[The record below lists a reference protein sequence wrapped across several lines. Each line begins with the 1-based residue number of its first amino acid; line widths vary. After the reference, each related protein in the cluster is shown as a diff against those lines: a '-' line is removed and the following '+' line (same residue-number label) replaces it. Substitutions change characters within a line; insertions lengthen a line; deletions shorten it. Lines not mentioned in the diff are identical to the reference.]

1 MTRRRLRL
9 REDDGGFSTVGMVI
23 ALALSLVLVFSGL
36 RVYRVQTLSA
46 DVQDV
51 ADVAA
56 LAAENQVSMFVCT
69 ARICDAAVLS
79 FSLAGIVCAALGVVA
94 LCIPPTAP
102 YGDSLLEV
110 AQKIFK
116 VRDTFSERAS
126 EGLEIYQK
134 CLPFLAISR
143 ACAVAMANNGADEAS
158 YVAVAVLSPWE
169 GTPIGHVGGDSSG
182 AEDAVQEARDN
193 AEDIRRRGE
202 EAERIS
208 KEAEELKRKA
218 WLLDCGSEGKSLRER
233 AAHLANLSGTSNPN
247 YASVDAWSFNVP
259 LVRCRA
265 YYRKRLAA
273 ENPAAFAGNPEMA
286 ADSALRQRIY
296 RYAVEE
302 FDRAYVRET
311 DGGFDCYFPIL
322 PRNLQEL
329 RETPLYTERVYPMS
343 YLSDGTV
350 MMHAYAGCPG
360 AKGCATL
367 GSIALLESLP
377 RTMCPYC
384 EFTPY
389 SLGSVCAATSVVNS
403 GFEFYY
409 RKIAELAGQ
418 YEEVRRKADE
428 TFAPAKR
435 TVSKV
440 LEQLGRLLGSV
451 GGERIEVCPPGAY
464 GAIAIVAN
472 VAENPVGGIGA
483 GGGPGGAGPAL
494 GVRVAVSAA
503 TLVEDD
509 SEGAPSVITGLPATL
524 GLLGTDGNGLFGNG
538 PGVASKVLAVA
549 LSLWNGLIN
558 VYDEGQQ
565 ALEGAI
571 EEALSGFTWHSS
583 SGLGT
588 WAAKKLRSV
597 FKDLGLQPA
606 PTGFVKPVTVNT
618 ALVAGADDSAFSRGF
633 LTVKGTANTV
643 AAAGE
648 WLGTLQG
655 LLSSGA
661 GQSASDEG
669 LPEGGI
675 VVEVTQHL
683 LGADSPLTIVFT
695 LLEDPGSQSARQDAW
710 GWIIGGI
717 LSAAGTSR
725 GIRDWR

>member
-1 MTRRRLRL
+1 MREGKARLRFRL

-23 ALALSLVLVFSGL
+23 ALSLSLVLVFSGV

-46 DVQDV
+46 SVQDV
-51 ADVAA
+51 ADAAA

-79 FSLAGIVCAALGVVA
+79 FSLAGIVCAGLGVVA
-94 LCIPPTAP
+94 LCIPATAP
-102 YGDSLLEV
+102 YGDGLLEV

-116 VRDTFSERAS
+116 VRDEFSAKAA
-126 EGLEIYQK
+126 EGLELYQR

-143 ACAVAMANNGADEAS
+143 AATVAMANNAGDEAS

-169 GTPIGHVGGDSSG
+169 GTPIGQVGDDAAD
-182 AEDAVQEARDN
+182 AEEAVQEARDN

-202 EAERIS
+202 EAERIA
-208 KEAEELKRKA
+208 KEAEELKRQA
-218 WLLDCGSEGKSLRER
+218 WLLDCGAEGRCLRER
-233 AAHLANLSGTSNPN
+233 ASHLAGLSGTANPD

-265 YYRKRLAA
+265 YYRARLAA
-273 ENPAAFAGNPEMA
+273 ENPSLWAGDPEAA
-286 ADSALRQRIY
+286 ADCALRMRIY

-311 DGGFDCYFPIL
+311 DAGFDCFFPIL
-322 PRNLQEL
+322 PRNLAEL
-329 RETPLYTERVYPMS
+329 KDTPLYTERVYPMA

-350 MMHAYAGCPG
+350 MMHAYDGCPG
-360 AKGCATL
+360 ARGCGSR
-367 GSIALLESLP
+367 GSIAYLEGVP
-377 RTMCPYC
+377 RTVCPYC

-403 GFEFYY
+403 GFEYYY
-409 RKIAELAGQ
+409 RNIAELAEQ
-418 YEEVRRKADE
+418 YEKVRDEADA

-435 TVSKV
+435 TVKRV
-440 LEQLGRLLGSV
+440 LEELGRILGNI
-451 GGERIEVCPPGAY
+451 GGTRLEVCPPGAY

-472 VAENPVGGIGA
+472 VAQNPIGGGA
-483 GGGPGGAGPAL
+483 GGGDTL

-509 SEGAPSVITGLPATL
+509 GEGAPSVITGLPAML
-524 GLLGTDGNGLFGNG
+524 GLAGSDGNGLFGNG
-538 PGVASKVLAVA
+538 PGVASRVLGVA
-549 LSLWNGLIN
+549 LGLWNGLIE
-558 VYDEGQQ
+558 VYNSGQK
-565 ALEGAI
+565 ALEKAI
-571 EEALSGFTWHSS
+571 ENALSGFSWHSS

-597 FKDLGLQPA
+597 FKDLGLEAA

-618 ALVAGADDSAFSRGF
+618 ALVAGADGSAFGDGF
-633 LTVKGTANTV
+633 LAVKQTAQSV

-655 LLSSGA
+655 LLATGA
-661 GQSASDEG
+661 GQSSDG
-669 LPEGGI
+669 DDLPEGGI

-683 LGADSPLTIVFT
+683 LGADSPLVIVFT
-695 LLEDPGSQSARQDAW
+695 LLEDPGSESAQRDLW